1 MQESTMRLR
10 LMLAVAA
17 LAVVVG
23 GGVAIA
29 AHAPEIDPATVPTGS
44 SSRTTVSPISR
55 SRRLRGR

>member
-29 AHAPEIDPATVPTGS
+29 AHAPEIDPATVPTGFFVAHN
-44 SSRTTVSPISR
+44 RVADFR